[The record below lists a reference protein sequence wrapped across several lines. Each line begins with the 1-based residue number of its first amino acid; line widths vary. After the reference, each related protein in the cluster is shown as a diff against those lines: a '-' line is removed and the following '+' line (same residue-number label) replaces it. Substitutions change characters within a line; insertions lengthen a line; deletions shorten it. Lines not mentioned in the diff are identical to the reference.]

1 MTGVET
7 AATVI
12 SNALLFLLVFGMS
25 STVDI
30 RNMKQQLQ
38 NWRAICTGLFCQF
51 VLLPFLGFCC
61 VKIFN
66 FPPSVGI
73 TLLIVVSSP
82 GGSYSNWWC
91 SLLNADLA
99 LSVAMTAISTI
110 LCVGFLPANVMLYT
124 TAAYRGESQ
133 DGESVIRGLN
143 FGALFIS
150 IFVVIGAISLGMF
163 CSYKF
168 DSPTFHKMT
177 YIGGNISGIALILFS
192 TVLSFVSPSNDG
204 SNPSNLP
211 EESDPGFYFGVGLP
225 CIFGL
230 LFASIISSL
239 IRISKPERLTT
250 AVECCYQNTGI
261 ATSAAISLFS
271 GDELQKAMRVP
282 LIYGIVEIVSI
293 GSYMLVFWKLGWS
306 KAPRDEKFCTVI
318 TKSYE
323 LAPGDK
329 EETDVDDDQVE
340 NGAVEMTADNDGT
353 VTVFVS
359 NGSGRFE
366 EDKAGKNVEDMAIDE
381 DKVLQV
387 TLPDS
392 E

>member
-1 MTGVET
+1 
-7 AATVI
+7 
-12 SNALLFLLVFGMS
+12 
-25 STVDI
+25 
-30 RNMKQQLQ
+30 
-38 NWRAICTGLFCQF
+38 
-51 VLLPFLGFCC
+51 
-61 VKIFN
+61 
-66 FPPSVGI
+66 
-73 TLLIVVSSP
+73 
-82 GGSYSNWWC
+82 
-91 SLLNADLA
+91 
-99 LSVAMTAISTI
+99 
-110 LCVGFLPANVMLYT
+110 
-124 TAAYRGESQ
+124 
-133 DGESVIRGLN
+133 
-143 FGALFIS
+143 
-150 IFVVIGAISLGMF
+150 
-163 CSYKF
+163 
-168 DSPTFHKMT
+168 
-177 YIGGNISGIALILFS
+177 
-192 TVLSFVSPSNDG
+192 
-204 SNPSNLP
+204 
-211 EESDPGFYFGVGLP
+211 
-225 CIFGL
+225 
-230 LFASIISSL
+230 
-239 IRISKPERLTT
+239 
-250 AVECCYQNTGI
+250 
-261 ATSAAISLFS
+261 
-271 GDELQKAMRVP
+271 MRVP